1 MKMLH
6 RGAKA
11 KVGRHLNVGYVLR
24 DKDGNVKPLFQTNAL
39 FSWLIKKGIVSPH
52 APKIPF
58 LMGMWSNQLNI
69 ANLIT
74 NAGMAGIASRINGD
88 GSEAAFT
95 YIAVGT
101 GTTAANAADT
111 TLETETAT
119 SGLSRAA
126 GTASRV
132 TTDVTNDTAQ
142 LTKTFSVTGSV
153 AVTESGVLNA
163 ASSGVLLCRQTFS
176 AINVVNGDS
185 LQVTWKIDV
194 D

>member
-1 MKMLH
+1 MKFLKK
-6 RGAKA
+6 GAKA
-11 KVGRHLNVGYVLR
+11 KVGRNLNVGYELR
-24 DKDGNVKPLFQTNAL
+24 DKDGKIKPLFQTNAL
-39 FSWLIKKGIVSPH
+39 FSWLIKKGIVSPL

-58 LMGMWSNQLNI
+58 LMGMWSNQFNV

-101 GTTAANAADT
+101 GTTAANATDT
-111 TLETETAT
+111 TLETEITD
-119 SGLSRAA
+119 SGLERAA

-142 LTKTFSVTGSV
+142 LTKTFTVTGSK

-163 ASSGVLLCRQTFS
+163 GASGVLLCHQIFT
-176 AINVVNGDS
+176 AINVVSGDS